1 MSRRSFE
8 DPDREAARLAALEHI
23 RQYGD
28 PVLRTPAERVEVFDE
43 ALVSEAHEMARL
55 MDDSR
60 GVGLAAPQLGRLRR
74 LIVVQPYEDQP
85 VHALVNP
92 EITSRGDDEE
102 VAPEG
107 CLSIGE
113 VTVDVSRAVT
123 IRIRAQDLNGT
134 QFEADLEGFAARVVQ
149 HEIDH
154 LDGVLILDRATPEA
168 RRAALAELRESL
180 LPSIEAGESH
190 EGHVRGQPRARGACA
205 RCPPR
210 VPS

>member
-8 DPDREAARLAALEHI
+8 DPEREAARLAALEHI

-28 PVLRTPAERVEVFDE
+28 PVLRTPAERIEVFDD
-43 ALVSEAHEMARL
+43 ALVAEAQEMVRI
-55 MDDSR
+55 MDEGR

-85 VHALVNP
+85 AHALVNP
-92 EITSRGDDEE
+92 EIIGRGDDEE
-102 VAPEG
+102 VATEG

-113 VTVDVSRAVT
+113 VNVEVSRALE
-123 IRIRAQDLNGT
+123 IRIRAQDLGGNE
-134 QFEADLEGFAARVVQ
+134 FEADVEGFAARVIQ
-149 HEIDH
+149 HEVDH

-180 LPSIEAGESH
+180 LPSA
-190 EGHVRGQPRARGACA
+190 
-205 RCPPR
+205 
-210 VPS
+210 

>member
-8 DPDREAARLAALEHI
+8 DPEREAARLAALEHI

-28 PVLRTPAERVEVFDE
+28 PALRTPAERVVVFDE
-43 ALVSEAHEMARL
+43 ALVNEAHEMARI
-55 MDDSR
+55 MDDGR
-60 GVGLAAPQLGRLRR
+60 GVGLAAPQIGRLRR
-74 LIVVQPYEDQP
+74 IIVVQPYEDEP

-92 EITSRGDDEE
+92 EIIFRGDEE
-102 VAPEG
+102 DIAPEG

-113 VTVDVSRAVT
+113 INVDVPRALA

-134 QFEADLEGFAARVVQ
+134 EFEADLEGFGARVVQ

-154 LDGVLILDRATPEA
+154 LDGVLILDRATPED

-180 LPSIEAGESH
+180 LPS
-190 EGHVRGQPRARGACA
+190 V
-205 RCPPR
+205 
-210 VPS
+210 

>member
-8 DPDREAARLAALEHI
+8 DPEREAARLAALEFI

-28 PVLRTPAERVEVFDE
+28 PVLRTPADRVEVFDE
-43 ALVSEAHEMARL
+43 ALVAEAHEMVRL
-55 MDDSR
+55 MADGR

-74 LIVVQPYEDQP
+74 LIVVQPYEEQP
-85 VHALVNP
+85 AHALVNP
-92 EITSRGDDEE
+92 EIIARSDEE
-102 VAPEG
+102 EIAIEG

-113 VTVDVSRAVT
+113 VNVDVPRAVQ

-134 QFEADLEGFAARVVQ
+134 EFEADLEGFAARVVQ

-154 LDGVLILDRATPEA
+154 LDGILILDRATPED

-180 LPSIEAGESH
+180 LPSA
-190 EGHVRGQPRARGACA
+190 
-205 RCPPR
+205 
-210 VPS
+210 

>member
-134 QFEADLEGFAARVVQ
+134 QFEADL
-149 HEIDH
+149 
-154 LDGVLILDRATPEA
+154 
-168 RRAALAELRESL
+168 
-180 LPSIEAGESH
+180 
-190 EGHVRGQPRARGACA
+190 
-205 RCPPR
+205 
-210 VPS
+210 

>member
-92 EITSRGDDEE
+92 EITSRDDDDE

-180 LPSIEAGESH
+180 LPSI
-190 EGHVRGQPRARGACA
+190 
-205 RCPPR
+205 
-210 VPS
+210 

>member
-8 DPDREAARLAALEHI
+8 DPEREAARLAALEFI

-28 PVLRTPAERVEVFDE
+28 PVLRTPADRVEVFDE
-43 ALVSEAHEMARL
+43 GLVAEAHEMVRI
-55 MDDSR
+55 MSEGR

-74 LIVVQPYEDQP
+74 LIVVQPYEDEP
-85 VHALVNP
+85 AHALVNP
-92 EITSRGDDEE
+92 EVIARSEDEE
-102 VAPEG
+102 IATEG

-113 VTVDVSRAVT
+113 VNVDVPRAVT

-134 QFEADLEGFAARVVQ
+134 EFEADLEGFASRVVQ

-154 LDGVLILDRATPEA
+154 LDGILILDRATPED

-180 LPSIEAGESH
+180 LPSA
-190 EGHVRGQPRARGACA
+190 
-205 RCPPR
+205 
-210 VPS
+210 

>member
-8 DPDREAARLAALEHI
+8 DPEREAARLSALEHI

-55 MDDSR
+55 MDDGR

-92 EITSRGDDEE
+92 EVISRGDEEE

-113 VTVDVSRAVT
+113 VTVDVPRAVA

-180 LPSIEAGESH
+180 LPSI
-190 EGHVRGQPRARGACA
+190 
-205 RCPPR
+205 
-210 VPS
+210 

>member
-8 DPDREAARLAALEHI
+8 DPEREAARLAALEHI

-28 PVLRTPAERVEVFDE
+28 PVLRTPSERIEVFDE
-43 ALVSEAHEMARL
+43 ALVAEAHEMVRL
-55 MDDSR
+55 MDEGR

-85 VHALVNP
+85 AHALVNP
-92 EITSRGDDEE
+92 EILSRGDDEDI
-102 VAPEG
+102 APEG

-113 VTVDVSRAVT
+113 VNVDVPRALE

-134 QFEADLEGFAARVVQ
+134 EFEADIEGFAARVIQ
-149 HEIDH
+149 HEVDH
-154 LDGVLILDRATPEA
+154 LDGILILDRATPED

-180 LPSIEAGESH
+180 LPSA
-190 EGHVRGQPRARGACA
+190 
-205 RCPPR
+205 
-210 VPS
+210 